1 MARSTFVPCL
11 SCQRHV
17 RTTDDRCPFCSAALS
32 DAMRA
37 HVSVEPSARVSRSV
51 MLAIGASLALA
62 ACGESVSP
70 NSSDARA
77 DSAQADRP
85 AVGDTGTPTVA
96 DTGLP
101 CELDPACSSADY
113 GAPPP
118 PPMDAGFGT
127 RYGAPPSPADA

>member
-1 MARSTFVPCL
+1 
-11 SCQRHV
+11 
-17 RTTDDRCPFCSAALS
+17 
-32 DAMRA
+32 MRA

-62 ACGESVSP
+62 ACGDSVSP
-70 NSSDARA
+70 NGSDARA
-77 DSAQADRP
+77 DGAQPDRP
-85 AVGDTGTPTVA
+85 SIQDTGT

-118 PPMDAGFGT
+118 PMDGGSGQ
-127 RYGAPPSPADA
+127 RYGAPPPPFDSGAA

>member
-1 MARSTFVPCL
+1 M
-11 SCQRHV
+11 H
-17 RTTDDRCPFCSAALS
+17 
-32 DAMRA
+32 A

-62 ACGESVSP
+62 GCGESVSP
-70 NSSDARA
+70 NVSDARS
-77 DSAQADRP
+77 DGAQPDR
-85 AVGDTGTPTVA
+85 ASIADTGS

-118 PPMDAGFGT
+118 PMDAGSSGT
-127 RYGAPPSPADA
+127 RYGAPPAIADEA

>member
-1 MARSTFVPCL
+1 MARSTFVPCGT
-11 SCQRHV
+11 CQRHV
-17 RTTDDRCPFCSAALS
+17 RTTDERCPFCATALT
-32 DAMRA
+32 DAMHA

-62 ACGESVSP
+62 ACGDSVAP
-70 NSSDARA
+70 NGTDARA
-77 DSAQADRP
+77 DTMQADR
-85 AVGDTGTPTVA
+85 ATVADTGN

-127 RYGAPPSPADA
+127 RYGSPPAPFDA

>member
-1 MARSTFVPCL
+1 M
-11 SCQRHV
+11 H
-17 RTTDDRCPFCSAALS
+17 
-32 DAMRA
+32 A

-62 ACGESVSP
+62 ACGDSVSP
-70 NSSDARA
+70 TVSDARS
-77 DSAQADRP
+77 DGAQPDR
-85 AVGDTGTPTVA
+85 ASVADTGS

-118 PPMDAGFGT
+118 PMDAGSSGA
-127 RYGAPPSPADA
+127 RYGAPPVCSDVV